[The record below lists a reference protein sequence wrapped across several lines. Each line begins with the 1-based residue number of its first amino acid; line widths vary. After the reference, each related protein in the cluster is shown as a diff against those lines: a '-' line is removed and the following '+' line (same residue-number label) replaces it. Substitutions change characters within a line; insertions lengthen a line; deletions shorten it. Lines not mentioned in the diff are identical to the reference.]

1 MYQGI
6 IVLVLYLWVVLYEWH
21 LLSTALAS
29 RVILMAHKKKILC
42 KADVPSVIT
51 LHFLMKC
58 PNKCFFGKKQNS
70 FFSPKSLLFVSS
82 KHYIKQN

>member
-29 RVILMAHKKKILC
+29 RVILMAHKKKYPL
-42 KADVPSVIT
+42 
-51 LHFLMKC
+51 
-58 PNKCFFGKKQNS
+58 
-70 FFSPKSLLFVSS
+70 
-82 KHYIKQN
+82 